1 MNAAHFSLKPFLGKR
16 QFLPIFKGMY
26 KVGLA
31 GMNVGEGGMPK
42 QSVEPWVLNFVCSR
56 LAKRTQAPVVFDVL
70 LGNLLKPFWILL
82 DHDFGCG
89 VLRRATLH
97 LNCFS
102 GSLWIAR
109 MSPRNTTWN

>member
-1 MNAAHFSLKPFLGKR
+1 MPLVFPKNLFLVNVSFSLSS
-16 QFLPIFKGMY
+16 KGMY

-42 QSVEPWVLNFVCSR
+42 QSGEPWVLNFVCSR
-56 LAKRTQAPVVFDVL
+56 LGKRTQAPVVFDVDAICWAI
-70 LGNLLKPFWILL
+70 LLKPFWILL

-89 VLRRATLH
+89 VLSRATLH

-102 GSLWIAR
+102 G
-109 MSPRNTTWN
+109 